1 MLEINV
7 WGPMV
12 LKFLK
17 EPAKYRR
24 LRVGRFFD
32 FVKPWLR
39 VKTGLLIF
47 LELQIE
53 C

>member
-1 MLEINV
+1 
-7 WGPMV
+7 MV
-12 LKFLK
+12 LKVFERTSK
-17 EPAKYRR
+17 IQTVK
-24 LRVGRFFD
+24 GRFFD
-32 FVKPWLR
+32 FAKPWLR

>member
-7 WGPMV
+7 WSHGFKV
-12 LKFLK
+12 FKRISK
-17 EPAKYRR
+17 IQTVK
-24 LRVGRFFD
+24 GRFFD

-47 LELQIE
+47 LEWQIE